1 MGVREKEEKKREI
14 FGYLTEE
21 RDSSYRFQV
30 NFQRDKFNR
39 VRGILSFFF
48 LSLKIDETKSGI
60 VKLSFQVDILYIH
73 MVINRRMESRSEGP
87 ARAST

>member
-1 MGVREKEEKKREI
+1 MGVREKEEKRREI
-14 FGYLTEE
+14 FGYLTKE

-48 LSLKIDETKSGI
+48 V
-60 VKLSFQVDILYIH
+60 VK
-73 MVINRRMESRSEGP
+73 N
-87 ARAST
+87 